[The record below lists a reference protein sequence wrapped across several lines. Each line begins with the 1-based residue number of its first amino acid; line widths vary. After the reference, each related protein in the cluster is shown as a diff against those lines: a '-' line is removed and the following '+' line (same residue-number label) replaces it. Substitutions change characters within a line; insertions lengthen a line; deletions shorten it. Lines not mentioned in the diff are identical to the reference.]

1 MSGYYGLI
9 ELVLVFAL
17 VLGWGVYE
25 LRSVRRATREAAR
38 RDAGADGEAGRH
50 DG

>member
-1 MSGYYGLI
+1 MGGYGGLI

-25 LRSVRRATREAAR
+25 LRSVRRDKKATT
-38 RDAGADGEAGRH
+38 DATAEQNIDPENR
-50 DG
+50 